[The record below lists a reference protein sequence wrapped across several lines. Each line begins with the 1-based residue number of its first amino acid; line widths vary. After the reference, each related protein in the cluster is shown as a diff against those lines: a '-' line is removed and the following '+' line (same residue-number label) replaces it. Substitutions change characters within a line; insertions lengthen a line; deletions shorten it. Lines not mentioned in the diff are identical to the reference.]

1 MLTATTALFLRP
13 TAASGHAGFTMTS
26 AVVSLEDI
34 PVSARSLASPPGE
47 DEDGSAAA
55 EEAAAVSSRIE
66 SLSPP
71 RCPPKAEDSE
81 ARGWLGMLKW
91 E

>member
-1 MLTATTALFLRP
+1 MLSATTALFLRP

-26 AVVSLEDI
+26 AVVSLEDM
-34 PVSARSLASPPGE
+34 PAASARSLASPPGE
-47 DEDGSAAA
+47 DEDGSAA
-55 EEAAAVSSRIE
+55 EEAAAVSSRME

-71 RCPPKAEDSE
+71 PRCPEDDSG
-81 ARGWLGMLKW
+81 ARGWLGMLKG